1 MDTALQ
7 LVSQYGH
14 VALFFLL
21 VLGIVGLPVPD
32 ETLLTFCGYL
42 IYTGHLHFFSTL
54 VVAFAGSACGI
65 TISFIIGRTG
75 GLFLIHKYGHYVHFT
90 PERLLRLHRWFER
103 VGLWGLFIGYFIPGV
118 RHFTAVVAGTS
129 ELEYP
134 VFAVYAYG
142 GALVWVTTFLSLGF
156 FLGDQWSRLGAQI
169 QERGEVVVAVVV
181 AAALLFCGISY
192 WWKRRT
198 RQDRGS
204 GRPKA

>member
-14 VALFFLL
+14 LALFCLL

-32 ETLLTFCGYL
+32 ETLLTFSGYL
-42 IYTGHLHFFSTL
+42 IYSGHLHFLPTL
-54 VVAFAGSACGI
+54 LVAFAGSACGI
-65 TISFIIGRTG
+65 TLSFIIGRTG
-75 GLFLIHKYGHYVHFT
+75 GLFLIHKYGRYVHIT
-90 PERLLRLHRWFER
+90 PERLQKVHEWFER
-103 VGLWGLFIGYFIPGV
+103 VGRWGLFIGYFIPGV

-142 GALVWVTTFLSLGF
+142 GALVWVTTFLMLGF
-156 FLGDQWSRLGAQI
+156 FLGEQWSRLGEQI
-169 QERGEVVVAVVV
+169 QERGELVVGLAV
-181 AAALLFCGISY
+181 AAALLFYGTRY
-192 WWKRRT
+192 WRKRRAGHEP
-198 RQDRGS
+198 GS